1 MGRSRSRSASQKTKK
16 RLPEALQEFFDLKEE
31 ALRTG
36 ATTFKYKGKTFR
48 KTMRSKKGKKLNF
61 PVFRTVFKR
70 APSYKGKKKT
80 KSGVKGFRKRAR
92 AHIGRSKSR
101 GKSKK

>member
-1 MGRSRSRSASQKTKK
+1 MERSRSRSASQKPKSASKK
-16 RLPEALQEFFDLKEE
+16 RLPEALKEFFDLKEE

-36 ATTFKYKGKTFR
+36 ATTFKYNGKTFR

-70 APSYKGKKKT
+70 APSYKGNKK
-80 KSGVKGFRKRAR
+80 SKR
-92 AHIGRSKSR
+92 GRSKSR
-101 GKSKK
+101 GKSKGK